1 MPGSTGMTPLFLP
14 IPGQKRKRVPSGVP
28 LCFCY
33 LNPVILSERSESK
46 DLRTFDLY
54 RRHLV
59 RRSFDSFQKS
69 AIFFSRS
76 G

>member
-1 MPGSTGMTPLFLP
+1 MRIKYMM
-14 IPGQKRKRVPSGVP
+14 QAASGKGLV
-28 LCFCY
+28 CFCY

-46 DLRTFDLY
+46 DLRTFDPY
-54 RRHLV
+54 RRASV
-59 RRSFDSFQKS
+59 RRSFDSFRKS